1 MYKQVKM
8 KKKDIIYL
16 IVLLIVI
23 GISAYRFKNR
33 KYESRDSKILMDT
46 IVDISIS
53 GNNKNIETV
62 LDSTF
67 TLIRVLDD
75 ALSYYNENSE
85 VQAINNHV
93 KTDLSEELLS
103 ILIEAGKVYI
113 QSDSL
118 YDVSVGALVD
128 IWHFDKADIPSA
140 KEIEEAQKNVGF
152 YRITIDDNKINLP
165 EGLKLNLGSLAKGY
179 IIDKAVDFIESQGD
193 YTGYINAGGDIRYFG
208 LDSAVNIG
216 IQHPRDKDKIIEK
229 LHMKNEAIVTSG
241 DYERFFMKDNR
252 RYHHI
257 LNPKTGF
264 PAENTISVT
273 VIAPNAMQADAL
285 STAFFV
291 MDPQDAVDLSNKLP
305 NVETMIYFMKNG
317 EPTSLRS
324 AGLKKYLE

>member
-1 MYKQVKM
+1 M

-33 KYESRDSKILMDT
+33 KFQSRDSKILMDT
-46 IVDISIS
+46 IVDISIT
-53 GNNKNIETV
+53 GKNKNIDV
-62 LDSTF
+62 ILDSTF
-67 TLIRVLDD
+67 VLIRELDEK
-75 ALSYYNENSE
+75 LSYYEDDSE
-85 VQAINNHV
+85 VSSINNHAE
-93 KTDLSEELLS
+93 TELSGDLQN
-103 ILIEAGKVYI
+103 ILEEAGKVYTL
-113 QSDSL
+113 SGKL

-128 IWHFDKADIPSA
+128 IWLFDRAEVPDENTIADAKKNIGFDKISI
-140 KEIEEAQKNVGF
+140 KG
-152 YRITIDDNKINLP
+152 NKIILP
-165 EGLKLNLGSLAKGY
+165 EGMKLNLGSLAKGY
-179 IIDKAVDFIESQGD
+179 IVDKAVEYIQSQGE

-208 LDSAVNIG
+208 LNSPVTIG
-216 IQHPRDKDKIIEK
+216 IQHPRDKDEIIEK

-241 DYERFFMKDNR
+241 DYERFFMKDNI

-257 LNPKTGF
+257 LNPETGY

-291 MDPQDAVDLSNKLP
+291 MSPQDAVDLSNKMP
-305 NVETMIYFMKNG
+305 NVETMIYFMKDG

-324 AGLKKYLE
+324 AGMKKYIE